1 MKLGIFSEK
10 DIYKNPTTITVD
22 TRMPVNKFLGMPSL
36 QLNLG
41 ILGCLGRKSST
52 VVTAAVNT
60 AEAYIYQCI
69 ERVFYPEVH
78 SVSHSKNVE
87 PVRKNM

>member
-1 MKLGIFSEK
+1 
-10 DIYKNPTTITVD
+10 
-22 TRMPVNKFLGMPSL
+22 MPVNKFLGMPSL
-36 QLNLG
+36 PLNLG
-41 ILGCLGRKSST
+41 ILGRLRRKSST

-69 ERVFYPEVH
+69 ERVFYPEVY

-87 PVRKNM
+87 PVRKNT

>member
-41 ILGCLGRKSST
+41 ILGCLRRKSST
-52 VVTAAVNT
+52 AVTAAVST

-69 ERVFYPEVH
+69 ERVFYPEVQPAA
-78 SVSHSKNVE
+78 HSKNVE